1 MTPKVAVPAPLAA
14 GPPLPRAGGAGL
26 RASRKRREA
35 ACALERRVIR
45 RGGSRCGLSG
55 RSPPVYEPL
64 GVQVGEALQEEV
76 GDVADLRLGE
86 VPVQDVHGVAHG
98 ALTRGSRAW

>member
-1 MTPKVAVPAPLAA
+1 M
-14 GPPLPRAGGAGL
+14 
-26 RASRKRREA
+26 
-35 ACALERRVIR
+35 
-45 RGGSRCGLSG
+45 
-55 RSPPVYEPL
+55 YEPL